1 MRFFLRYK
9 ELVVLQVVT
18 AFAFSAKA
26 QRVVDR
32 AVEFWPQ
39 YYLHVPVD
47 SVWSVSADYSDR
59 YDDFNEKVQWIGR
72 VGLNYQLTKYLNA
85 SAGYAYSEF
94 FTASGI
100 RREHRPWEQLLA
112 VHRFKSFRLSHR
124 LRLEERF
131 QKDDRAQ
138 RYNYRLRYQ
147 FQVQVPVMK
156 KQKAY
161 FFISDEPMLNF
172 GKELSGLNQFDQNR
186 FQLGLQFKLL
196 EEFYLTPA
204 YQSTYQIQSNK
215 KDFRR
220 LDIWRI
226 GITYRWE

>member
-1 MRFFLRYK
+1 MKFK
-9 ELVVLQVVT
+9 ELVLLQVMT
-18 AFAFSAKA
+18 AFAFSAEA
-26 QRVVDR
+26 QRVVDK

-59 YDDFNEKVQWIGR
+59 YDNFNDKVQWIGR
-72 VGLNYQLTKYLNA
+72 VGLNYQLSKMISV

-100 RREHRPWEQLLA
+100 RRENRPWEQLTA
-112 VHRFKSFRLSHR
+112 VHKFKKFRVSHR

-131 QKDDRAQ
+131 QKDTRAE
-138 RYNYRLRYQ
+138 RFNYRLRYQ
-147 FQVQVPVMK
+147 FQVQVPVFK
-156 KQKAY
+156 NQKGY
-161 FFISDEPMLNF
+161 FFISDEPMINL
-172 GKELSGLNQFDQNR
+172 GKELKGLNKFDQNR
-186 FQLGLQFKLL
+186 FQFGMQFKLM
-196 EEFYLTPA
+196 EDFYLTPA

-215 KDFRR
+215 KDFRS
-220 LDIWRI
+220 LSIWRI